1 MDAKA
6 PVTAERLNFLKKLS
20 TERSESVPLQLLPE
34 SDGAIQEF
42 AVVSDD
48 PEQSLVMII
57 QSFFL
62 RHSSVRSKLILL

>member
-42 AVVSDD
+42 AVISDD
-48 PEQSLVMII
+48 PEESWVMII
-57 QSFFL
+57 QAFFFF
-62 RHSSVRSKLILL
+62 SSSDFIWEI